1 MEPQTNVNAPEDLA
15 NIAAAIVHHEAA
27 VDQLKQS
34 VAAHETEI
42 ERLKDKAR
50 SALGT
55 YKKAVPAGD
64 LKVSWSPPNR
74 KFNPAKFALSYPPEQ
89 NSHMY
94 KLVPNADAIPPTLYA
109 QFKESS
115 DGAGTVKVS

>member
-1 MEPQTNVNAPEDLA
+1 MEPQQNVNAPEDLA
-15 NIAAAIVHHEAA
+15 NIAADIVRHEAE

-34 VAAHETEI
+34 AAAHEAEI

-55 YKKAVPAGD
+55 YKKDVPAGD
-64 LKVSWSPPNR
+64 LKVSWTPPSR
-74 KFNPAKFALSYPPEQ
+74 RFNPSKFALSYPPEQ
-89 NSHMY
+89 NPHMY
-94 KLVPNADAIPPTLYA
+94 KPVPAPALIPPELYA
-109 QFKESS
+109 QFKEQS

>member
-1 MEPQTNVNAPEDLA
+1 MNVNAPEDLA
-15 NIAAAIVHHEAA
+15 NIAADIVRHEAE

-34 VAAHETEI
+34 VAAHEAEI
-42 ERLKDKAR
+42 ARLKDKAR

-64 LKVSWSPPNR
+64 LKVSWTPPNR
-74 KFNPAKFALSYPPEQ
+74 KFNPEKFALSYPPATNQ
-89 NSHMY
+89 HMY
-94 KLVPNADAIPPTLYA
+94 KQVPNADAIPPELYA
-109 QFKESS
+109 QFKEYT